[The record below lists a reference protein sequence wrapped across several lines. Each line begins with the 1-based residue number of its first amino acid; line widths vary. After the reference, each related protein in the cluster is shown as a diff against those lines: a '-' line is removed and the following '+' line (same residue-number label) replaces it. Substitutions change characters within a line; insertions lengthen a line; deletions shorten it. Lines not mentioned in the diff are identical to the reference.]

1 MLKMLKNKIIEVEG
15 VVRDFKLFEK
25 QFHIDSHKHFTQMAM
40 KDKEMGVL
48 KQKIADLEDQN
59 ENLQLRLLKF

>member
-1 MLKMLKNKIIEVEG
+1 
-15 VVRDFKLFEK
+15 
-25 QFHIDSHKHFTQMAM
+25 MAN

>member
-1 MLKMLKNKIIEVEG
+1 
-15 VVRDFKLFEK
+15 
-25 QFHIDSHKHFTQMAM
+25 MAM

-59 ENLQLRLLKF
+59 ENLQLKLLKF